1 MRCLERA
8 DALAIDEAEQ
18 LVGTRRYDGTP
29 QGAIGFPVVNTDAIL
44 NEYLPDGDHDEEIV
58 DENAATGL
66 RVKVYDDRIR
76 VEVRDFKDGRGPAN
90 PEGEAKMIKYQ
101 DFAKQH
107 RLSTPPVSS
116 EIAPTPEADWAS
128 AEGSSAGAKAALVIG
143 IFAAL
148 SGAFGL
154 IASQFGDQLRG
165 LLPAPFLELAQR

>member
-107 RLSTPPVSS
+107 RLSTPPVQSPS
-116 EIAPTPEADWAS
+116 DPTPAAGS
-128 AEGSSAGAKAALVIG
+128 VGGSSAGAKAALVIG
-143 IFAAL
+143 IVAAL
-148 SGAFGL
+148 GGAFAFV
-154 IASQFGDQLRG
+154 ASQFGGQLRG
-165 LLPAPFLELAQR
+165 LLPASFLGLQQR

>member
-107 RLSTPPVSS
+107 RPSTPTVQPPSD
-116 EIAPTPEADWAS
+116 PTPGPDS
-128 AEGSSAGAKAALVIG
+128 AGGSSAGAKVPSVIG
-143 IFAAL
+143 LVAPL
-148 SGAFGL
+148 GGAFAFL
-154 IASQFGDQLRG
+154 AAQFGGSTAPLRRYWS
-165 LLPAPFLELAQR
+165 P